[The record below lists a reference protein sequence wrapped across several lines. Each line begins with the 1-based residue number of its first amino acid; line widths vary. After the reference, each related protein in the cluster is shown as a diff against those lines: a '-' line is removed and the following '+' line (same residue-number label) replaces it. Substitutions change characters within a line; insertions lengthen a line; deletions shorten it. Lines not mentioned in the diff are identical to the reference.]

1 MTESHP
7 VYRLTQEA
15 YDQLRLAADENPNSY
30 LDPESDFAK
39 VLRERGVCDPFEE
52 TCIATDKPI
61 SLTPVAEG
69 GIPNLA
75 DRQALDFYNSFE
87 VRMRRVTTAK
97 GSALIIAGL
106 LAVFGHLACR
116 RVPTNGQRS
125 KRRRLGL
132 IDTKR
137 LNDAL

>member
-15 YDQLRLAADENPNSY
+15 YDQLRLAADENPDSY

-52 TCIATDKPI
+52 TSIATDKPI

-69 GIPNLA
+69 GIPNRA

-87 VRMRRVTTAK
+87 GMSPDKAT
-97 GSALIIAGL
+97 
-106 LAVFGHLACR
+106 
-116 RVPTNGQRS
+116 
-125 KRRRLGL
+125 
-132 IDTKR
+132 DE
-137 LNDAL
+137 